1 MSLTKVSYSMIT
13 NAPLNVSDFG
23 AVGDG
28 SIDDTAAIQAA
39 LNAGTNVY
47 FGGSSKSYRIS
58 DKLTVQSNTTIFG
71 EKPTITQT
79 KNLTQI
85 FDIDTKDNVT
95 VTGIKFVGVGTDF
108 VNNDTNPYAT
118 AIYTNSGSSNICI
131 TDNEFNNFGYAG
143 IRLKGAVGAQIIN
156 NTFDGPGSP
165 TLTPVTSGACYGVL
179 TDTGCEKI
187 VISGNTIKKYAQ
199 GLRVEGAKDIAISSN
214 VISNIVG
221 QHGMYIGSQIERVSV
236 TGNVILAVDLIGI
249 KVQAQNGGNPN
260 KDITIVGN
268 AVSSCGGDGISITHG
283 AGSTPQAV
291 KNSNVTISDNSISD
305 ITAYGIIVQNG
316 DICTVSGNTINV
328 CGASGIIISA
338 TDYLNIANNLIL
350 NAQLSG
356 IRDQS
361 PCNYLRV
368 SENILRNVAIAG
380 QAGDKFGIFI
390 QSASVLEISSNV
402 ISDSSGGMFHG
413 IYVAGGTQTSQSI
426 FNNQVYESSDKAIRF
441 ASASTTIG
449 MFKNNILIGTT
460 GASVNNPQIPSV
472 ASASSIAIPTAHD
485 AVFIT
490 GTTNIDT
497 ISAEGHSGHIVAL
510 IFQGVLTVNDGSNL
524 KLAGNFTTSADDCLT
539 LVCNG
544 TNWYEIARSAN

>member
-1 MSLTKVSYSMIT
+1 MIT
-13 NAPLNVSDFG
+13 SAPLNVSDFG

-28 SIDDTAAIQAA
+28 LTDDTVALQAA
-39 LNAGTNVY
+39 LNAGTNIY
-47 FGGSSKSYRIS
+47 FGGNSKSYKIS

-85 FDIDTKDNVT
+85 FDIDTKDNIT
-95 VTGIKFVGVGTDF
+95 IKGIKFVGVGTDF
-108 VNNDTNPYAT
+108 VNNDANPYAT

-131 TDNEFNNFGYAG
+131 ADNEFNNFGYAG
-143 IRLKGAVGAQIIN
+143 VRLKGAIGAQITN
-156 NTFDGPGSP
+156 NTFDGPGAP
-165 TLTPVTSGACYGVL
+165 TLTPIVSGACYGAL
-179 TDTGCEKI
+179 TDTGCEKV

-199 GLRVEGAKDIAISSN
+199 GLRIEGTKDIAISNN
-214 VISNIVG
+214 VISDIVG
-221 QHGMYIGSQIERVSV
+221 QHGVYIGAQIERVSV

-268 AVSSCGGDGISITHG
+268 TVSSCGGDGISITHG

-291 KNSNVTISDNSISD
+291 KNSTVTISGNSISD

-316 DICTVSGNTINV
+316 DICTVCDNTINL

-338 TDYLNIANNLIL
+338 TDYLNIANNIII
-350 NAQLSG
+350 NTQLSG

-361 PCNYLRV
+361 PCAYLRI
-368 SENILRNVAIAG
+368 SENIIRNVAIAA

-390 QSASVLEISSNV
+390 QSGSALEISSNI

-413 IYVAGGTQTSQSI
+413 IYVAGGSQTTQSI
-426 FNNQVYESSDKAIRF
+426 FNNQIYDSSDKAIRF
-441 ASASTTIG
+441 ASASATIG
-449 MFKNNILIGTT
+449 MFKNNILIGAT

-472 ASASSIAIPTAHD
+472 ASASSIDIPTAHD

-490 GTTNIDT
+490 GTTNINT

-510 IFQGVLTVNDGSNL
+510 IFQGILTVNDGSNL

-539 LVCNG
+539 LVCDG
-544 TNWYEIARSAN
+544 ANWYEISRSTN